1 MNFLLLINSIAESK
15 ETVAFLSIIYPNIFY
30 QVKTNKLIPC
40 VDLIN

>member
-15 ETVAFLSIIYPNIFY
+15 ETVAFLSIICAIFY
-30 QVKTNKLIPC
+30 QVKTNKSIPC